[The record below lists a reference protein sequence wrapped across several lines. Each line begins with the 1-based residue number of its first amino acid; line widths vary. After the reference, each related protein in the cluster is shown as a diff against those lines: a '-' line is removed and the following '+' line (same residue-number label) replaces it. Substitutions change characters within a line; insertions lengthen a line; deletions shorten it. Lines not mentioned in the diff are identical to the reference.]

1 MNIRYSKLLPVFT
14 FISDLLILNIAL
26 QCAHSLVFR
35 YFSDEISS
43 VNFILLVNMAWVS
56 IASLTKNYVIH
67 RPLVLGNTV
76 NKFLTSL
83 IYHLLT
89 VLGIVYFFKL
99 YEVSRWEMFFTYGMF
114 LVFIVLQR
122 ATIFFLL
129 DYIRK
134 KGYNRKHILLIGNK
148 LIADK
153 LIRSFSRHPEYGYYF
168 IDLITEE
175 MIEQLSDELLLEKL
189 FDRNADEI
197 FICYKN
203 MQLPLLQKVVDLGDQ
218 HKVKIKLVSDL
229 FLSNNYASVINYDNL
244 PVIQLTSN
252 PELSLKII
260 LFKRVFDVAFSSLV
274 MITGAPVFLLLIIA
288 TKLSSKGPVFY
299 RQERVGKDRK
309 IFNIYKFRSMYVN
322 SEAAGPQ
329 LSSENDPRITKWG
342 RIIRKSRLDELPQF
356 WNVLIGEMSIV
367 GPRPE
372 RQFFIEQL
380 LEKSP
385 NYKKLLTLKPGLTSI
400 GQVNYGYAENV
411 DQMLNR
417 VRYDLLYLNNI
428 SFNSEMN
435 IILKTIQVMVQLKG
449 K

>member
-14 FISDLLILNIAL
+14 FISDLLILNISL

-35 YFSDEISS
+35 YFSDEVHS

-67 RPLVLGNTV
+67 RPLVLSNTV

-89 VLGIVYFFKL
+89 VLGTIYFFKL
-99 YEVSRWEMFFTYGMF
+99 YEVSRWEMFFTYSMF
-114 LVFIVLQR
+114 LVLIVLQR
-122 ATIFFLL
+122 STIFFLL

-153 LIRSFSRHPEYGYYF
+153 LVRTFSRHPEYGYYF

-175 MIEQLSDELLLEKL
+175 MIEQLSDELLLKKL
-189 FDRNADEI
+189 FDKHADEI

-244 PVIQLTSN
+244 PVIQLTAN

-260 LFKRVFDVAFSSLV
+260 LFKRVFDLAFSSLV
-274 MITGAPVFLLLIIA
+274 MIVGAPVFLLLIIA
-288 TKLSSKGPVFY
+288 TKLTSKGPVFY
-299 RQERVGKDRK
+299 RQERVGRDRK
-309 IFNIYKFRSMYVN
+309 IFNIYKFRSMYIN
-322 SEAAGPQ
+322 SETAGPQ

>member
-1 MNIRYSKLLPVFT
+1 
-14 FISDLLILNIAL
+14 
-26 QCAHSLVFR
+26 
-35 YFSDEISS
+35 
-43 VNFILLVNMAWVS
+43 MAWVS
-56 IASLTKNYVIH
+56 IASVTKNYVIH

-89 VLGIVYFFKL
+89 VLGVVYFFKL
-99 YEVSRWEMFFTYGMF
+99 YEVSRWEMFFTYSMF
-114 LVFIVLQR
+114 LMLIVCQR
-122 ATIFFLL
+122 GCIFFIL

-134 KGYNRKHILLIGNK
+134 KGYNRKHILLIGNQ

-153 LIRSFSRHPEYGYYF
+153 LVRTFSRHPEYGYHF
-168 IDLITEE
+168 IDLISEE
-175 MIEQLSDELLLEKL
+175 MIEDLSDEVLLEKL
-189 FDRNADEI
+189 FDKSADEI

-203 MQLPLLQKVVDLGDQ
+203 MKLPLLQKVVDLGDQ

-229 FLSNNYASVINYDNL
+229 FLSNNYASVVNYDNL

-252 PELSLKII
+252 PELSLKIV
-260 LFKRVFDVAFSSLV
+260 LFKRIFDIAFSSAV
-274 MITGAPVFLLLIIA
+274 MITGAPVFLLLMIG

-299 RQERVGKDRK
+299 KQERVGKDRK
-309 IFNIYKFRSMYVN
+309 IFRIYKFRSMYTN

-329 LSSENDPRITKWG
+329 LSSDNDPRITKWG
-342 RIIRKSRLDELPQF
+342 RVIRKSRLDELPQF

-385 NYKKLLTLKPGLTSI
+385 NYKKLLSLKPGLTSI

>member
-35 YFSDEISS
+35 YFSDEIHS

-89 VLGIVYFFKL
+89 VLGTVYFFKL
-99 YEVSRWEMFFTYGMF
+99 YEVSRWEMFFTYSMF
-114 LVFIVLQR
+114 LVLIVLQR

-153 LIRSFSRHPEYGYYF
+153 LVRTFSRHPEYGYYF

-175 MIEQLSDELLLEKL
+175 MIEQLSDELLLKKL
-189 FDRNADEI
+189 FDRSADEI

-218 HKVKIKLVSDL
+218 HRVKIKLVSDL

-244 PVIQLTSN
+244 PVIQLTAN

-260 LFKRVFDVAFSSLV
+260 LFKRVFDLAFSSLV
-274 MITGAPVFLLLIIA
+274 MIAGSPVFLLLIIA

-299 RQERVGKDRK
+299 RQERVGRDRK
-309 IFNIYKFRSMYVN
+309 VFNIYKFRSMYIN

>member
-14 FISDLLILNIAL
+14 FISDLLILNISL

-35 YFSDEISS
+35 YFSDEIHS

-89 VLGIVYFFKL
+89 VLGTVYFFKL
-99 YEVSRWEMFFTYGMF
+99 YEVSRWEMFFTYSMF
-114 LVFIVLQR
+114 LVLIVLQR

-153 LIRSFSRHPEYGYYF
+153 LVRTFSRHPEYGYYF

-175 MIEQLSDELLLEKL
+175 MIEQLSDELLLKKL
-189 FDRNADEI
+189 FDRSADEI

-218 HKVKIKLVSDL
+218 HRVKIKLVSDL

-244 PVIQLTSN
+244 PVIQLTAN

-260 LFKRVFDVAFSSLV
+260 LFKRVFDLAFSSLV
-274 MITGAPVFLLLIIA
+274 MIAGSPVFLLLIIA

-299 RQERVGKDRK
+299 RQERVGRDRK
-309 IFNIYKFRSMYVN
+309 VFNIYKFRSMYIN

>member
-1 MNIRYSKLLPVFT
+1 
-14 FISDLLILNIAL
+14 
-26 QCAHSLVFR
+26 
-35 YFSDEISS
+35 
-43 VNFILLVNMAWVS
+43 MAWVS

-67 RPLVLGNTV
+67 RPLVLSNTV

-89 VLGIVYFFKL
+89 VLGTIYFFKL
-99 YEVSRWEMFFTYGMF
+99 YEVSRWEMFFTYSMF
-114 LVFIVLQR
+114 LVLIVLQR
-122 ATIFFLL
+122 STIFFLL

-153 LIRSFSRHPEYGYYF
+153 LVRTFSRHPEYGYYF

-175 MIEQLSDELLLEKL
+175 MIEQLSDELLLKKL
-189 FDRNADEI
+189 FDKHADEI

-244 PVIQLTSN
+244 PVIQLTAN

-260 LFKRVFDVAFSSLV
+260 LFKRVFDLAFSSLV
-274 MITGAPVFLLLIIA
+274 MIVGAPVFLLLIIA
-288 TKLSSKGPVFY
+288 TKLTSKGPVFY
-299 RQERVGKDRK
+299 RQERVGRDRK
-309 IFNIYKFRSMYVN
+309 IFNIYKFRSMYIN
-322 SEAAGPQ
+322 SETAGPQ